1 MAETFRIPNGVQEE
15 AKRALGW
22 IADGHA
28 GGGFTAVGRKR
39 ASDLAAGHPVSAE
52 TILRM
57 YSFFKRHETD
67 KQAQGFNSGED
78 GFPSPGR
85 VAWSAWGGDAG
96 FTWSTRIRNQI
107 SKSARALSLMA
118 SEEGDMADMNQV
130 PDLNEEL
137 TELLADVVSFYF
149 RAHGAHWNVKGSDF
163 SEYHK
168 LFNEIYEDVY
178 GSIDPIAENLRKLGS
193 LAPFTLPSFLALR
206 CLEDAPTILQ
216 DPMSLASDLLAA
228 NDMIL
233 DEISDA
239 FDCATAYGQQGVANF
254 LADRLDKHQFWKW
267 QLTASLGQEVT
278 QPSPDPL
285 NAQGIDEDDDQP
297 YDQVDDMLSEQG
309 LAPMPIMP
317 RSASGASDLPIAP
330 RDTTWDAAAADKRVQ
345 EYAGGKDNMDW
356 AKYAKAF
363 FYVDETNKELLGSY
377 KLGFADV
384 IDGSL
389 VAVPKGIFAVAGVL
403 NGARG
408 GADIP
413 ESDAM
418 EIKDKVTAYYGRLA
432 KEFNDDSIKA
442 PFENRASAARIGEGS
457 FVSWNTSNGR
467 AKGKVEKVVTKGQ
480 AKSSEGYALE
490 TTPDQPAFSIRIY
503 KEQGNGWIPTDVT
516 VVHRP
521 DILTVITALPAPR
534 SEDIDMIEQ
543 RKAMATA
550 ERITMTAEVRAV
562 ATDDGSL
569 KIGGYAATF
578 NSEASGLNFR
588 EVIAPGAF
596 TRALASN
603 DPVFLLVNH
612 DMEGIPLASTQSG
625 TLQLRQDKT
634 GLYMEATLDP
644 ANPKAQ
650 ELSSA
655 LRRGDMDKMSFAF
668 TVSPDGQTKDAGL
681 RTLTD
686 IERLYEV
693 SVVTLPA
700 YDSTSVGMRSTDEV
714 DLDLAKRKLSLKVK
728 HHSLTRKS
736 KA

>member
-1 MAETFRIPNGVQEE
+1 MAETFRVPKAVMEMAQELNTPLSKIVRE
-15 AKRALGW
+15 S
-22 IADGHA
+22 D
-28 GGGFTAVGRKR
+28 AVNLETVIQIRSQWG
-39 ASDLAAGHPVSAE
+39 SEWAE
-52 TILRM
+52 NIIEKILR
-57 YSFFKRHETD
+57 
-67 KQAQGFNSGED
+67 
-78 GFPSPGR
+78 
-85 VAWSAWGGDAG
+85 DAKMVYKE
-96 FTWSTRIRNQI
+96 NN
-107 SKSARALSLMA
+107 
-118 SEEGDMADMNQV
+118 MADMNQV

-137 TELLADVVSFYF
+137 TELLADVFSFYL

-178 GSIDPIAENLRKLGS
+178 GSVDPIAENLRKLGS
-193 LAPFTLPSFLALR
+193 LAPFTFPSLISLR
-206 CLEDAPTILQ
+206 TIEDAPTTLQ
-216 DPMSLASDLLAA
+216 DPMALAGDLLTA
-228 NDMIL
+228 NDIVI
-233 DEISDA
+233 DQISDA

-278 QPSPDPL
+278 QPSPDPVD
-285 NAQGIDEDDDQP
+285 AQGIDADDDQP

-317 RSASGASDLPIAP
+317 RSEEIAEEASD
-330 RDTTWDAAAADKRVQ
+330 
-345 EYAGGKDNMDW
+345 E
-356 AKYAKAF
+356 
-363 FYVDETNKELLGSY
+363 E
-377 KLGFADV
+377 
-384 IDGSL
+384 
-389 VAVPKGIFAVAGVL
+389 
-403 NGARG
+403 
-408 GADIP
+408 
-413 ESDAM
+413 
-418 EIKDKVTAYYGRLA
+418 
-432 KEFNDDSIKA
+432 
-442 PFENRASAARIGEGS
+442 RASAARIGEGS

-480 AKSSEGYALE
+480 AKSSEGYTLE

-503 KEQGNGWIPTDVT
+503 KEQGNGWIPTDV
-516 VVHRP
+516 VSVHRN

-534 SEDIDMIEQ
+534 SEDLSMIEE

-550 ERITMTAEVRAV
+550 ERITMFAEVRAV
-562 ATDDGSL
+562 ATEDGSL

-700 YDSTSVGMRSTDEV
+700 YDSTSVGMRTADEV

>member
-1 MAETFRIPNGVQEE
+1 MAETFRVPKGVQDE
-15 AKRALGW
+15 AKMALGW
-22 IADGHA
+22 ITDGHA
-28 GGGFTAVGRKR
+28 GSGFTAVGKKR

-57 YSFFKRHETD
+57 YSFFKRHEVD
-67 KQAQGFNSGED
+67 KKAEGFNSGEN

-85 VAWSAWGGDAG
+85 VAWSAWGGNAG
-96 FTWSTRIRNQI
+96 FDWSTRIRNQI

-149 RAHGAHWNVKGSDF
+149 RAHGAHWNVKGADF

-168 LFNEIYEDVY
+168 LFLKIYEDVY
-178 GSIDPIAENLRKLGS
+178 ESIDPIAENLRKLGS
-193 LAPFTLPSFLALR
+193 LAPFTLGSFLALR
-206 CLEDAPTILQ
+206 TIDDASTTLQ
-216 DPMSLASDLLAA
+216 DPIALANDLLAA
-228 NDMIL
+228 NDIIL
-233 DEISDA
+233 DELSDA
-239 FDCATAYGQQGVANF
+239 FDCATAYNQQGVANF
-254 LADRLDKHQFWKW
+254 LAGRIDQHQFWKW

-278 QPSPDPL
+278 QPSPDPVD
-285 NAQGIDEDDDQP
+285 AQGIDEDD
-297 YDQVDDMLSEQG
+297 VDEEMDG
-309 LAPMPIMP
+309 ATYPMIIMP
-317 RSASGASDLPIAP
+317 RMASGASDLPIAP

-356 AKYAKAF
+356 AKYGKAF
-363 FYVDETNKELLGSY
+363 FYVDETKKELLGSY
-377 KLGFADV
+377 KLQFADV

-408 GADIP
+408 GVDIP
-413 ESDAM
+413 DSDAM
-418 EIKDKVTAYYGRLA
+418 EIKDKVAAYYARLA

-442 PFENRASAARIGEGS
+442 PFEGRASAARIGEGS

-480 AKSSEGYALE
+480 AKSSEGYVLE
-490 TTPDQPAFSIRIY
+490 TTPDQPAFLIRIY
-503 KEQGNGWIPTDVT
+503 KEQGNGWIPSDVT

-534 SEDIDMIEQ
+534 SEDSSMIEA

-550 ERITMTAEVRAV
+550 ERITMVAEVRAV
-562 ATDDGSL
+562 DTEDGSL

-578 NSEASGLNFR
+578 NSEATGLNFR

-596 TRALASN
+596 TRALASQ

-625 TLQLRQDKT
+625 TLKLRQDTT

-655 LRRGDMDKMSFAF
+655 VRRGDMDKMSFAF

-700 YDSTSVGMRSTDEV
+700 YDSTSVGMRTAEEI
-714 DLDLAKRKLSLKVK
+714 DLELAKRKLQLKVK
-728 HHSLTRKS
+728 HYSLTRKG

>member
-1 MAETFRIPNGVQEE
+1 
-15 AKRALGW
+15 
-22 IADGHA
+22 
-28 GGGFTAVGRKR
+28 
-39 ASDLAAGHPVSAE
+39 
-52 TILRM
+52 
-57 YSFFKRHETD
+57 
-67 KQAQGFNSGED
+67 
-78 GFPSPGR
+78 
-85 VAWSAWGGDAG
+85 
-96 FTWSTRIRNQI
+96 
-107 SKSARALSLMA
+107 MA

-285 NAQGIDEDDDQP
+285 DAQGIDEDD
-297 YDQVDDMLSEQG
+297 VEEQTDG
-309 LAPMPIMP
+309 AYMPMPIMP

-562 ATDDGSL
+562 ATEDGSL

-700 YDSTSVGMRSTDEV
+700 YDSTSVGMRSKDEV

>member
-1 MAETFRIPNGVQEE
+1 MAETFRVPQGVQDE
-15 AKRALGW
+15 AKMALGW

-28 GGGFTAVGRKR
+28 GGGFTAVGKKR
-39 ASDLAAGHPVSAE
+39 ASDLAAGHPVSAQ

-57 YSFFKRHETD
+57 YSFLKRHEVD

-85 VAWSAWGGDAG
+85 VSWSAWGGDAG
-96 FTWSTRIRNQI
+96 LSWSTRIRNQI

-118 SEEGDMADMNQV
+118 SEDDMADMNQV

-149 RAHGAHWNVKGSDF
+149 RAHGAHWNVKGADF

-168 LFNEIYEDVY
+168 LFQKIYEDVY
-178 GSIDPIAENLRKLGS
+178 ESIDPIAENLRKLGS
-193 LAPFTLPSFLALR
+193 IAPFTLGSFMALR
-206 CLEDAPTILQ
+206 CLEDAPAMLQ
-216 DPMSLASDLLAA
+216 DPIALANDLLIA
-228 NDMIL
+228 NDMII
-233 DEISDA
+233 DELSDA
-239 FDCATAYGQQGVANF
+239 FDCASMYNQQGVANF
-254 LADRLDKHQFWKW
+254 LAGRIDSHQYWKW
-267 QLTASLGQEVT
+267 QLTVSLGQEVT
-278 QPSPDPL
+278 QPSTDPVD
-285 NAQGIDEDDDQP
+285 AQGVDADDDQP
-297 YDQVDDMLSEQG
+297 YDQVDDMLAEQG

-317 RSASGASDLPIAP
+317 RS
-330 RDTTWDAAAADKRVQ
+330 
-345 EYAGGKDNMDW
+345 E
-356 AKYAKAF
+356 
-363 FYVDETNKELLGSY
+363 ELS
-377 KLGFADV
+377 
-384 IDGSL
+384 
-389 VAVPKGIFAVAGVL
+389 
-403 NGARG
+403 
-408 GADIP
+408 
-413 ESDAM
+413 E
-418 EIKDKVTAYYGRLA
+418 E
-432 KEFNDDSIKA
+432 E
-442 PFENRASAARIGEGS
+442 RASAARIGEGS

-467 AKGKVEKVVTKGQ
+467 AKGKVEKVATKGQ
-480 AKSSEGYALE
+480 AKSSEGYTIEA
-490 TTPDQPAFSIRIY
+490 TPDHPAFVIRIY
-503 KEQGNGWIPTDVT
+503 KEQGNGWIPSDVT
-516 VVHRP
+516 TVHRP
-521 DILTVITALPAPR
+521 DILTVINALPAPR
-534 SEDIDMIEQ
+534 SEELSMIEE
-543 RKAMATA
+543 RKTAMAQA
-550 ERITMTAEVRAV
+550 ERITMLAEVRAV
-562 ATDDGSL
+562 DTKDGSL

-578 NSEASGLNFR
+578 NNEASGLNFR

-596 TRALASN
+596 TRALASA

-625 TLQLRQDKT
+625 TLTLRQDGT

-700 YDSTSVGMRSTDEV
+700 YDSTSVGMRSAEEI
-714 DLDLAKRKLSLKVK
+714 DLELAKRKLSIKVK
-728 HHSLTRKS
+728 QHSLSRKS

>member
-1 MAETFRIPNGVQEE
+1 MAQTFRVPPTILEMAQGLDTPLAQMVRSSEAIDLETVIKIRSQWGSEWAINIIEKVLRDAALVYKETNMAET
-15 AKRALGW
+15 
-22 IADGHA
+22 
-28 GGGFTAVGRKR
+28 
-39 ASDLAAGHPVSAE
+39 
-52 TILRM
+52 
-57 YSFFKRHETD
+57 
-67 KQAQGFNSGED
+67 
-78 GFPSPGR
+78 
-85 VAWSAWGGDAG
+85 
-96 FTWSTRIRNQI
+96 NQ
-107 SKSARALSLMA
+107 L
-118 SEEGDMADMNQV
+118 

-168 LFNEIYEDVY
+168 LFLKIYEDVY
-178 GSIDPIAENLRKLGS
+178 ESIDPIAENLRKLGS
-193 LAPFTLPSFLALR
+193 LAPFTLGSFLALR
-206 CLEDAPTILQ
+206 SIEDAPATLQ
-216 DPMSLASDLLAA
+216 DPMALASDLLAA
-228 NDMIL
+228 NDIIL
-233 DEISDA
+233 DELSDA
-239 FDCATAYGQQGVANF
+239 FDCATAYNQQGVANF
-254 LADRLDKHQFWKW
+254 LAGRIDQHQFWKW

-278 QPSPDPL
+278 QPSPDPVD
-285 NAQGIDEDDDQP
+285 AQGIDEDD
-297 YDQVDDMLSEQG
+297 VDEEMDGATM
-309 LAPMPIMP
+309 PMMIMP
-317 RSASGASDLPIAP
+317 RMASGASDLEIAP
-330 RDTTWDAAAADKRVQ
+330 RDTAWDAAAADKRVQ
-345 EYAGGKDNMDW
+345 EYAGGKNNMDW
-356 AKYAKAF
+356 AKYGKAF

-377 KLGFADV
+377 KLQFADV

-408 GADIP
+408 GVNIP
-413 ESDAM
+413 DSDAM
-418 EIKDKVTAYYGRLA
+418 EIKDKVAAYYARLA
-432 KEFNDDSIKA
+432 KQFNDDSIKA
-442 PFENRASAARIGEGS
+442 PFEGRASAARIGEGS

-480 AKSSEGYALE
+480 ATSSEGYVLE
-490 TTPDQPAFSIRIY
+490 TTPDQPAFAIRIY
-503 KEQGNGWIPTDVT
+503 KEQGNGWIPTDT
-516 VVHRP
+516 VSVHRS

-534 SEDIDMIEQ
+534 SEEIDMIEQ

-562 ATDDGSL
+562 ATDDGSM

-578 NSEASGLNFR
+578 NSEATGLNFR

-596 TRALASN
+596 TRALSSG

-625 TLQLRQDKT
+625 TLNLRQDKT

-655 LRRGDMDKMSFAF
+655 VRRGDMDKMSFAF

-700 YDSTSVGMRSTDEV
+700 YDSTSVGMRSVEEA
-714 DLDLAKRKLSLKVK
+714 DLELAKRKLSLKVK
-728 HHSLTRKS
+728 QYSLTRKV

>member
-1 MAETFRIPNGVQEE
+1 MAETFRVPQGVQDE
-15 AKRALGW
+15 AKMALAW

-28 GGGFTAVGRKR
+28 GNGFTAVGKKR

-57 YSFFKRHETD
+57 YSFFKRHEVD
-67 KQAQGFNSGED
+67 KQAEGFNSGED
-78 GFPSPGR
+78 GFPSAGR

-149 RAHGAHWNVKGSDF
+149 RAHGAHWNVKGADF

-168 LFNEIYEDVY
+168 LFQKIYEDVY
-178 GSIDPIAENLRKLGS
+178 ESIDPLAENLRKLGS
-193 LAPFTLPSFLALR
+193 IAPFTLGSFMALR

-216 DPMSLASDLLAA
+216 DPIALANDLLTA

-233 DEISDA
+233 DELSDA
-239 FDCATAYGQQGVANF
+239 FDCASMYNQQGIANF
-254 LADRLDKHQFWKW
+254 LAGRIDSHQYWKW
-267 QLTASLGQEVT
+267 QLTVSQGQEVT
-278 QPSPDPL
+278 QPSVDPVD
-285 NAQGIDEDDDQP
+285 AQGVDEDDLEE
-297 YDQVDDMLSEQG
+297 QVDGAYM
-309 LAPMPIMP
+309 PMMIMP
-317 RSASGASDLPIAP
+317 RNASGASDLPVAP

-356 AKYAKAF
+356 AKYGKAF

-418 EIKDKVTAYYGRLA
+418 EIKDKVSAYYARLA

-467 AKGKVEKVVTKGQ
+467 AKGKVEKVATKGQ
-480 AKSSEGYALE
+480 AKSSEGYTIE
-490 TTPDQPAFSIRIY
+490 GTSDNPAFIIRIY

-521 DILTVITALPAPR
+521 DILTVIKALPSPR
-534 SEDIDMIEQ
+534 SEDSSMIEA

-562 ATDDGSL
+562 ATDDGSM

-578 NSEASGLNFR
+578 NSEATGLNFR

-625 TLQLRQDKT
+625 TLSLRQDST
-634 GLYMEATLDP
+634 GLYMEATLDS

-655 LRRGDMDKMSFAF
+655 VRRGDMDKMSFAF

-700 YDSTSVGMRSTDEV
+700 YDSTSVGMRTAEEI
-714 DLDLAKRKLSLKVK
+714 DLDLAKRKLSMKVK
-728 HHSLTRKS
+728 QYSLTRKS

>member
-1 MAETFRIPNGVQEE
+1 MAQTFRVPPTLVEFAQ
-15 AKRALGW
+15 
-22 IADGHA
+22 
-28 GGGFTAVGRKR
+28 
-39 ASDLAAGHPVSAE
+39 DLDTPLAQTVRSSESINLE
-52 TILRM
+52 TVIQIRSQWGSEWATNIIDKILR
-57 YSFFKRHETD
+57 
-67 KQAQGFNSGED
+67 
-78 GFPSPGR
+78 
-85 VAWSAWGGDAG
+85 DA
-96 FTWSTRIRNQI
+96 TMVYKESN
-107 SKSARALSLMA
+107 
-118 SEEGDMADMNQV
+118 MADMNQV

-168 LFNEIYEDVY
+168 LFLKIYEDVY
-178 GSIDPIAENLRKLGS
+178 ESIDPIAENLRKLGS
-193 LAPFTLPSFLALR
+193 IAPFTLGSFMALR
-206 CLEDAPTILQ
+206 TIDDAPAILQ
-216 DPMSLASDLLAA
+216 DPIALANDLLAA
-228 NDMIL
+228 NDIIL
-233 DEISDA
+233 DELSDA
-239 FDCATAYGQQGVANF
+239 FDCASAYNQQGVANF
-254 LADRLDKHQFWKW
+254 LAGRIDQHQFWKW

-278 QPSPDPL
+278 QPSPDPVD
-285 NAQGIDEDDDQP
+285 AQGVDEDD
-297 YDQVDDMLSEQG
+297 VDEEMDGATM
-309 LAPMPIMP
+309 PMMIMP
-317 RSASGASDLPIAP
+317 RMASGASDLEIAP
-330 RDTTWDAAAADKRVQ
+330 RDTAWDAAAADKRVQ

-356 AKYAKAF
+356 AKYGKAF

-377 KLGFADV
+377 KLQFADV

-408 GADIP
+408 GVNIP
-413 ESDAM
+413 DSDAM
-418 EIKDKVTAYYGRLA
+418 EIKDKVAAYYARLA
-432 KEFNDDSIKA
+432 KQFNDDSIKA
-442 PFENRASAARIGEGS
+442 PFEGRASAARIGEGS

-480 AKSSEGYALE
+480 ATSSEGYVLE
-490 TTPDQPAFSIRIY
+490 TTPDQPAFAIRIY
-503 KEQGNGWIPTDVT
+503 KEQGNGWIPTDV
-516 VVHRP
+516 VSVHRP

-534 SEDIDMIEQ
+534 SEEIDMIEQ

-578 NSEASGLNFR
+578 NNEATGLNFR

-634 GLYMEATLDP
+634 GLYMEATLDS

-668 TVSPDGQTKDAGL
+668 TVSPDGQTRDAGL
-681 RTLTD
+681 RTIQD

-700 YDSTSVGMRSTDEV
+700 YDATSVGMRSAEEI
-714 DLDLAKRKLSLKVK
+714 DLELAKRKLQLKVK
-728 HHSLTRKS
+728 HYSLTRKG

>member
-1 MAETFRIPNGVQEE
+1 MAETFRVPQGVQDE
-15 AKRALGW
+15 AKMALAW

-28 GGGFTAVGRKR
+28 GSGFTAVGKKR

-57 YSFFKRHETD
+57 YSFFKRHEVD
-67 KQAQGFNSGED
+67 KQAEGFNSGED
-78 GFPSPGR
+78 GFPSAGR

-118 SEEGDMADMNQV
+118 SEEGDMADMNYV

-149 RAHGAHWNVKGSDF
+149 RAHGAHWNVKGADF

-168 LFNEIYEDVY
+168 LFQKIYEDVY
-178 GSIDPIAENLRKLGS
+178 ESIDPIAENLRKLGS
-193 LAPFTLPSFLALR
+193 VAPFTLGSFMALR
-206 CLEDAPTILQ
+206 CLEDAPAILQ
-216 DPMSLASDLLAA
+216 DPIALANDLLTA

-233 DEISDA
+233 DELSDA
-239 FDCATAYGQQGVANF
+239 FDCASMYNQQGVANF
-254 LADRLDKHQFWKW
+254 LAGRIDSHQYWKW
-267 QLTASLGQEVT
+267 QLTVSQGQEVT
-278 QPSPDPL
+278 QPSVDSVD
-285 NAQGIDEDDDQP
+285 AQGIDADDEEE
-297 YDQVDDMLSEQG
+297 MTEG
-309 LAPMPIMP
+309 ATMPMMIMP

-356 AKYAKAF
+356 EKYAKAF

-418 EIKDKVTAYYGRLA
+418 EIKDKVSAYYARLA

-480 AKSSEGYALE
+480 AQSSEGYILE

-521 DILTVITALPAPR
+521 DILTVIKALPSPR
-534 SEDIDMIEQ
+534 SEDSSMVET

-562 ATDDGSL
+562 DTKDGSL

-578 NSEASGLNFR
+578 NAEATGLNFR

-596 TRALASN
+596 TRALASQ

-625 TLQLRQDKT
+625 TLSLRQD
-634 GLYMEATLDP
+634 
-644 ANPKAQ
+644 
-650 ELSSA
+650 
-655 LRRGDMDKMSFAF
+655 
-668 TVSPDGQTKDAGL
+668 
-681 RTLTD
+681 
-686 IERLYEV
+686 
-693 SVVTLPA
+693 
-700 YDSTSVGMRSTDEV
+700 
-714 DLDLAKRKLSLKVK
+714 
-728 HHSLTRKS
+728 
-736 KA
+736 

>member
-1 MAETFRIPNGVQEE
+1 MAETFRVPKGVQDE
-15 AKRALGW
+15 AKMALAW

-28 GGGFTAVGRKR
+28 GSGFTAVGKKR
-39 ASDLAAGHPVSAE
+39 ASDLAAGHAVSAE

-78 GFPSPGR
+78 GFPSAGR

-149 RAHGAHWNVKGSDF
+149 RAHGAHWNVKGADF

-168 LFNEIYEDVY
+168 LFQKIYEDVY
-178 GSIDPIAENLRKLGS
+178 ESIDPIAENLRKLGS
-193 LAPFTLPSFLALR
+193 VAPFTLGSFMALR
-206 CLEDAPTILQ
+206 CLEDASTILQ
-216 DPMSLASDLLAA
+216 DPIALANDLLVA

-233 DEISDA
+233 DELSDA
-239 FDCATAYGQQGVANF
+239 FDCASMYNQQGIANF
-254 LADRLDKHQFWKW
+254 LAGRIDSHQYWKW
-267 QLTASLGQEVT
+267 QLTVSLGQEVT
-278 QPSPDPL
+278 QPSTDPVD
-285 NAQGIDEDDDQP
+285 AQGIDADDVEEDTEGATMP
-297 YDQVDDMLSEQG
+297 MMMAYSEDV
-309 LAPMPIMP
+309 
-317 RSASGASDLPIAP
+317 S
-330 RDTTWDAAAADKRVQ
+330 
-345 EYAGGKDNMDW
+345 
-356 AKYAKAF
+356 
-363 FYVDETNKELLGSY
+363 ELT
-377 KLGFADV
+377 
-384 IDGSL
+384 
-389 VAVPKGIFAVAGVL
+389 
-403 NGARG
+403 
-408 GADIP
+408 
-413 ESDAM
+413 E
-418 EIKDKVTAYYGRLA
+418 E
-432 KEFNDDSIKA
+432 E
-442 PFENRASAARIGEGS
+442 RASAARIGEGS

-467 AKGKVEKVVTKGQ
+467 AKGKVEKVATKGQ
-480 AKSSEGYALE
+480 AKSSEGYAIE
-490 TTPDQPAFSIRIY
+490 ATPDQPAFVIRIY
-503 KEQGNGWIPTDVT
+503 KEQGNGWVPTDVT
-516 VVHRP
+516 SVHRS
-521 DILTVITALPAPR
+521 DILTVITALPSPR
-534 SEDIDMIEQ
+534 SEDSSMIEA

-562 ATDDGSL
+562 ATDDGSM

-578 NSEASGLNFR
+578 NAEATGLNFR

-596 TRALASN
+596 TRALASQ

-625 TLQLRQDKT
+625 TLSLRQDST

-655 LRRGDMDKMSFAF
+655 VRRGDMDKMSFAF

-700 YDSTSVGMRSTDEV
+700 YDSTSVGMRTAEEA
-714 DLDLAKRKLSLKVK
+714 DLDLAKRKLSVKVK
-728 HHSLTRKS
+728 QYSLTRKS

>member
-1 MAETFRIPNGVQEE
+1 MAETFRVPKGVQDE
-15 AKRALGW
+15 AKMALGW

-28 GGGFTAVGRKR
+28 GSGFTAVGKKR

-57 YSFFKRHETD
+57 YSFFKRHEVD
-67 KQAQGFNSGED
+67 KKAEGFNSGED

-96 FTWSTRIRNQI
+96 LDWSTRIRNQI

-118 SEEGDMADMNQV
+118 SEEGDMADMNEV

-149 RAHGAHWNVKGSDF
+149 RAHGAHWNVKGADF

-168 LFNEIYEDVY
+168 LFLKIYEDVY
-178 GSIDPIAENLRKLGS
+178 ESIDPIAENLRKLGS
-193 LAPFTLPSFLALR
+193 LAPFTLGSFLALR
-206 CLEDAPTILQ
+206 SIDDAPTTLQ
-216 DPMSLASDLLAA
+216 DPMSLANDLLAA
-228 NDMIL
+228 NDIIL
-233 DEISDA
+233 DELSDA

-254 LADRLDKHQFWKW
+254 LAGRIDQHQFWKW

-278 QPSPDPL
+278 QPSPDAL
-285 NAQGIDEDDDQP
+285 DTQGMDEDD
-297 YDQVDDMLSEQG
+297 SEEEMDG
-309 LAPMPIMP
+309 MTMPMMIVG
-317 RSASGASDLPIAP
+317 RSAIGASDLSIAP
-330 RDTTWDAAAADKRVQ
+330 RDTEWDAAAADKRVQ
-345 EYAGGKDNMDW
+345 EWAGGEKMDW
-356 AKYAKAF
+356 EKYAKAF
-363 FYVDETNKELLGSY
+363 FYVDETKKELLGSY
-377 KLGFADV
+377 KLQFADI

-389 VAVPKGIFAVAGVL
+389 VAVPKAIFAVAGVL

-408 GADIP
+408 GVNIP
-413 ESDAM
+413 DSDVA
-418 EIKDKVTAYYGRLA
+418 EIKDKVAAYYERLA

-480 AKSSEGYALE
+480 AKSSEGYVLE
-490 TTPDQPAFSIRIY
+490 TTPDQPAFAIRIY
-503 KEQGNGWIPTDVT
+503 KEQGNGWVPTDT
-516 VVHRP
+516 VSVHRS

-534 SEDIDMIEQ
+534 SEETSMIEH

-562 ATDDGSL
+562 STDDGSL

-578 NSEASGLNFR
+578 NQEADGLNFR
-588 EVIAPGAF
+588 EQIAPGAF
-596 TRALASN
+596 TRALASE

-634 GLYMEATLDP
+634 GLYMEAILDP

-668 TVSPDGQTKDAGL
+668 TVSPDGQTRDAGL
-681 RTLTD
+681 RTIND
-686 IERLYEV
+686 IERLFEV

-700 YDSTSVGMRSTDEV
+700 YSSTSVGMRSAEEI
-714 DLDLAKRKLSLKVK
+714 DLELAKRKLQLKVK
-728 HHSLTRKS
+728 QRSLRNRK
-736 KA
+736 A

>member
-1 MAETFRIPNGVQEE
+1 MAETFRVPQGVQDE
-15 AKRALGW
+15 AKMALAW

-28 GGGFTAVGRKR
+28 GGGFTAVGKKR

-57 YSFFKRHETD
+57 YSFFKRHEVD
-67 KQAQGFNSGED
+67 KQAEGFNSGED
-78 GFPSPGR
+78 GFPSAGR

-149 RAHGAHWNVKGSDF
+149 RAHGAHWNVKGADF

-168 LFNEIYEDVY
+168 LFQKIYEDVY
-178 GSIDPIAENLRKLGS
+178 ESIDPIAENLRKLGS
-193 LAPFTLPSFLALR
+193 VAPFTLGSFMALR
-206 CLEDAPTILQ
+206 CIDDAPAILQ
-216 DPMSLASDLLAA
+216 DPIALANDLLTA

-233 DEISDA
+233 DELSDA
-239 FDCATAYGQQGVANF
+239 FDCASMYNQQGVANF
-254 LADRLDKHQFWKW
+254 LAGRIDSHQYWKW
-267 QLTASLGQEVT
+267 QLTVSQGQEVT
-278 QPSPDPL
+278 QPSVDSVD
-285 NAQGIDEDDDQP
+285 AQGIDAD
-297 YDQVDDMLSEQG
+297 DQVDDMLSEQG

-317 RSASGASDLPIAP
+317 RSEDVS
-330 RDTTWDAAAADKRVQ
+330 
-345 EYAGGKDNMDW
+345 
-356 AKYAKAF
+356 
-363 FYVDETNKELLGSY
+363 ELT
-377 KLGFADV
+377 
-384 IDGSL
+384 
-389 VAVPKGIFAVAGVL
+389 
-403 NGARG
+403 
-408 GADIP
+408 
-413 ESDAM
+413 E
-418 EIKDKVTAYYGRLA
+418 E
-432 KEFNDDSIKA
+432 E
-442 PFENRASAARIGEGS
+442 RASAARIGEGS

-480 AKSSEGYALE
+480 AKSSEGYVLE
-490 TTPDQPAFSIRIY
+490 TTPDQPAFAIRIY
-503 KEQGNGWIPTDVT
+503 KEQGNGWIPTDV
-516 VVHRP
+516 VSVHRS

-534 SEDIDMIEQ
+534 SEETDMIEQ
-543 RKAMATA
+543 RKAMAAA

-562 ATDDGSL
+562 ATDDGSM

-578 NSEASGLNFR
+578 NSEATGLNFR

-596 TRALASN
+596 TRALASA

-625 TLQLRQDKT
+625 TLSLRQDST

-655 LRRGDMDKMSFAF
+655 VRRGDMDKMSFAF
-668 TVSPDGQTKDAGL
+668 TVSPEGQTKDAGL

-700 YDSTSVGMRSTDEV
+700 YDSTSVGMRSVEEA
-714 DLDLAKRKLSLKVK
+714 DLELAKRKLSLKVK
-728 HHSLTRKS
+728 QYSLTRKV

>member
-1 MAETFRIPNGVQEE
+1 MAETFRVPQGVQDE
-15 AKRALGW
+15 AKTALGW
-22 IADGHA
+22 ISDGHA
-28 GGGFTAVGRKR
+28 GGGFTAVGKKR

-57 YSFFKRHETD
+57 YSFFKRHEVD
-67 KQAQGFNSGED
+67 KQAEGFNSGED

-149 RAHGAHWNVKGSDF
+149 RAHGAHWNVKGADF

-168 LFNEIYEDVY
+168 LFQKIYEDVY
-178 GSIDPIAENLRKLGS
+178 ESIDPIAENLRKLGS
-193 LAPFTLPSFLALR
+193 VAPFTLGSFMALR
-206 CLEDAPTILQ
+206 CIDDAPAILQ
-216 DPMSLASDLLAA
+216 DPIALANDLLTA

-233 DEISDA
+233 DELSDA
-239 FDCATAYGQQGVANF
+239 FDCASMYNQQGVANF
-254 LADRLDKHQFWKW
+254 LAGRIDSHQYWKW
-267 QLTASLGQEVT
+267 QLTVSQGQEVT
-278 QPSPDPL
+278 QPSVDSVD
-285 NAQGIDEDDDQP
+285 AQGIDAD
-297 YDQVDDMLSEQG
+297 DQVDDMLSEQG

-356 AKYAKAF
+356 EKYAKAF

-418 EIKDKVTAYYGRLA
+418 EIKDKVSAYYARLA

-480 AKSSEGYALE
+480 AQSSEGYILE

-521 DILTVITALPAPR
+521 DILTVIKALPSPR
-534 SEDIDMIEQ
+534 SEDSSMVET

-562 ATDDGSL
+562 DTKDGSL

-578 NSEASGLNFR
+578 NAEATGLNFR

-596 TRALASN
+596 TRALASQ

-625 TLQLRQDKT
+625 TLSLRQDST

-700 YDSTSVGMRSTDEV
+700 YDSTSVGMRTAEEA
-714 DLDLAKRKLSLKVK
+714 DLDLAKRKLSMKVK
-728 HHSLTRKS
+728 QYSLTRKS

>member
-1 MAETFRIPNGVQEE
+1 MAETFRVPNGVQEE

-28 GGGFTAVGRKR
+28 GGGFTAVGKKR

-67 KQAQGFNSGED
+67 KQAQGFNSEED

-107 SKSARALSLMA
+107 SKSARAFSLMA

-149 RAHGAHWNVKGSDF
+149 RAHGAHWNVKGADF

-168 LFNEIYEDVY
+168 LFLKIYEDVY
-178 GSIDPIAENLRKLGS
+178 ESIDPIAENLRKLGS
-193 LAPFTLPSFLALR
+193 IAPFTLGSFMALR

-216 DPMSLASDLLAA
+216 DPIALANDLLIA

-233 DEISDA
+233 DELSDA
-239 FDCATAYGQQGVANF
+239 FDCASMYNQQGVANF
-254 LADRLDKHQFWKW
+254 LAGRIDQHQFWKW

-278 QPSPDPL
+278 QPSPDPVD
-285 NAQGIDEDDDQP
+285 AQGIDADD
-297 YDQVDDMLSEQG
+297 VEEQTDG
-309 LAPMPIMP
+309 AYMPMSIMP
-317 RSASGASDLPIAP
+317 RSASGASDLSIAP
-330 RDTTWDAAAADKRVQ
+330 RNTTWDAAAADKRVQ

-418 EIKDKVTAYYGRLA
+418 EIKDKVTAYYDRLA

-521 DILTVITALPAPR
+521 DILTVITALPSPR
-534 SEDIDMIEQ
+534 SEDLSMIEE

-550 ERITMTAEVRAV
+550 ERITMFAEVRAV
-562 ATDDGSL
+562 ATEDGSL

-596 TRALASN
+596 TRALASS

-700 YDSTSVGMRSTDEV
+700 YDSTSVGMRTADEV

>member
-1 MAETFRIPNGVQEE
+1 MAETFRIPKGVQDE
-15 AKRALGW
+15 AKMALGW

-28 GGGFTAVGRKR
+28 GSGFTAVGKKR

-57 YSFFKRHETD
+57 YSFFKRHEVD
-67 KQAQGFNSGED
+67 KQATGFNSGED
-78 GFPSPGR
+78 GFPSAGR

-107 SKSARALSLMA
+107 SKSARALSLMT
-118 SEEGDMADMNQV
+118 SLEGDMADMNQV

-137 TELLADVVSFYF
+137 TELLADVVSFYL
-149 RAHGAHWNVKGSDF
+149 RAHGAHWNVKGADF

-168 LFNEIYEDVY
+168 LFQKIYEDVY
-178 GSIDPIAENLRKLGS
+178 ESIDPIAENLRKLGS
-193 LAPFTLPSFLALR
+193 IAPFTLASFMALR

-216 DPMSLASDLLAA
+216 DPIALANDLLTA

-233 DEISDA
+233 DELSDA
-239 FDCATAYGQQGVANF
+239 FDCASMYNQQGVANF
-254 LADRLDKHQFWKW
+254 LAGRIDSHQYWKW
-267 QLTASLGQEVT
+267 QLTVSLGQEVT
-278 QPSPDPL
+278 QPSVDPVD
-285 NAQGIDEDDDQP
+285 AQGIDEDDVEEETDG
-297 YDQVDDMLSEQG
+297 MTM
-309 LAPMPIMP
+309 PMMIMP
-317 RSASGASDLPIAP
+317 RSAAGASDLPIAP

-408 GADIP
+408 GVDIP

-418 EIKDKVTAYYGRLA
+418 EIKDKVSAYYDRLA

-467 AKGKVEKVVTKGQ
+467 AKGKVEKVATKGQ
-480 AKSSEGYALE
+480 AKSSEGYTIEA
-490 TTPDQPAFSIRIY
+490 TPDHPAFVIRIY
-503 KEQGNGWIPTDVT
+503 KEQGNGWVPTDVT
-516 VVHRP
+516 TVHRP

-534 SEDIDMIEQ
+534 SEDSSMIEA

-562 ATDDGSL
+562 DTKDGSL

-578 NSEASGLNFR
+578 NAEATGLNFR

-596 TRALASN
+596 TRALASQ

-625 TLQLRQDKT
+625 TLKLRQDNT

-668 TVSPDGQTKDAGL
+668 TVSADGQTKDAGL

-700 YDSTSVGMRSTDEV
+700 YDSTSVGMRTAEEEN
-714 DLDLAKRKLSLKVK
+714 LEIAKRKLQLKVK
-728 HHSLTRKS
+728 HYSLTRKS

>member
-1 MAETFRIPNGVQEE
+1 MAETFRVPKGVQDE
-15 AKRALGW
+15 AKMALGW

-28 GGGFTAVGRKR
+28 GSGFTAVGKKR

-57 YSFFKRHETD
+57 FSFFKRHEVD
-67 KQAQGFNSGED
+67 KQAEGFNSGED

-96 FTWSTRIRNQI
+96 FTWSTTIRNQI

-193 LAPFTLPSFLALR
+193 LAPFTLPSLIALR
-206 CLEDAPTILQ
+206 SIDDAPTTLQ
-216 DPMSLASDLLAA
+216 EPMALASDLLAA
-228 NDMIL
+228 NDVVI
-233 DEISDA
+233 DQISDS
-239 FDCATAYGQQGVANF
+239 FDCATYNGQQGVANF

-285 NAQGIDEDDDQP
+285 NAQGIDEDDVEEETDG
-297 YDQVDDMLSEQG
+297 MTM
-309 LAPMPIMP
+309 PMMMVMG
-317 RSASGASDLPIAP
+317 RSASGASDLPLAD
-330 RDTTWDAAAADKRVQ
+330 RARAWDAAAADKRVQ
-345 EYAGGKDNMDW
+345 DYAGGSDNMDW

-363 FYVDETNKELLGSY
+363 FYVDPEKKELLGGY
-377 KLGFADV
+377 KLQFADV
-384 IDGSL
+384 IDGTL
-389 VAVPKGIFAVAGVL
+389 TAIPRGIFAVAGIL

-413 ESDAM
+413 DADA
-418 EIKDKVTAYYGRLA
+418 ETIKGKVAAYYSRMA
-432 KEFNDDSIKA
+432 KEFDDKTIVA
-442 PFENRASAARIGEGS
+442 PFEGRASAARVGEGS

-480 AKSSEGYALE
+480 AKSSEGYTMEATSE
-490 TTPDQPAFSIRIY
+490 MPVFAVRIY
-503 KEQGNGWIPTDVT
+503 KEQGNGWIPTDV
-516 VVHRP
+516 VSVHRS

-534 SEDIDMIEQ
+534 SEDVSMIEE
-543 RKAMATA
+543 RKTAIRSA
-550 ERITMTAEVRAV
+550 ERITMNAEVRAV
-562 ATDDGSL
+562 ATNDGSL
-569 KIGGYAATF
+569 KISGYAATF
-578 NSEASGLNFR
+578 NNEATGLNFR

-596 TRALASN
+596 KRTLQTDN
-603 DPVFLLVNH
+603 PIFLLVNH
-612 DMEGIPLASTQSG
+612 DMEQLPLASTRSG
-625 TLQLRQDKT
+625 TLVLTEDSVGLRMD
-634 GLYMEATLDP
+634 ATLDP
-644 ANPKAQ
+644 LNPRAA
-650 ELSSA
+650 ELASA
-655 LRRGDMDKMSFAF
+655 LSRGDVDKMSFAF
-668 TVSPDGQTKDAGL
+668 TVADGGDTREGGL

-686 IERLYEV
+686 LDLYEV
-693 SVVTLPA
+693 SVVNLPA
-700 YDSTSVGMRSTDEV
+700 YDATSVGLRSEQSEN
-714 DLDLAKRKLSLKVK
+714 LDIRKRKLALKFK
-728 HHSLTRKS
+728 HYSLTK
-736 KA
+736 

>member
-1 MAETFRIPNGVQEE
+1 MAETFRVPKGVQDE
-15 AKRALGW
+15 AKMALAW

-28 GGGFTAVGRKR
+28 GSGFTAVGKKR
-39 ASDLAAGHPVSAE
+39 ASDLAAGHAVSAE

-67 KQAQGFNSGED
+67 KQAEGFNSGED
-78 GFPSPGR
+78 GFPSAGR

-107 SKSARALSLMA
+107 SKSARALSMMA
-118 SEEGDMADMNQV
+118 SEDDMADMNQV

-149 RAHGAHWNVKGSDF
+149 RAHGAHWNVKGADF

-168 LFNEIYEDVY
+168 LFQKIYEDVY
-178 GSIDPIAENLRKLGS
+178 ESIDPIAENLRKLGS
-193 LAPFTLPSFLALR
+193 VAPFTLGSFMALR
-206 CLEDAPTILQ
+206 CLEDASIILQ
-216 DPMSLASDLLAA
+216 DPIALANDLLVA

-233 DEISDA
+233 DELSDA
-239 FDCATAYGQQGVANF
+239 FDCASMYNQQGIANF
-254 LADRLDKHQFWKW
+254 LAGRIDSHQYWKW
-267 QLTASLGQEVT
+267 QLTVSLGQEVT
-278 QPSPDPL
+278 QPSTDPVD
-285 NAQGIDEDDDQP
+285 AQGIDADDVEEDTEGATMP
-297 YDQVDDMLSEQG
+297 MMMAYSEDV
-309 LAPMPIMP
+309 
-317 RSASGASDLPIAP
+317 S
-330 RDTTWDAAAADKRVQ
+330 
-345 EYAGGKDNMDW
+345 
-356 AKYAKAF
+356 
-363 FYVDETNKELLGSY
+363 ELT
-377 KLGFADV
+377 
-384 IDGSL
+384 
-389 VAVPKGIFAVAGVL
+389 
-403 NGARG
+403 
-408 GADIP
+408 
-413 ESDAM
+413 E
-418 EIKDKVTAYYGRLA
+418 E
-432 KEFNDDSIKA
+432 E
-442 PFENRASAARIGEGS
+442 RASAARIGEGS

-467 AKGKVEKVVTKGQ
+467 AKGKVEKVATKGQ
-480 AKSSEGYALE
+480 AKSSEGYTIEA
-490 TTPDQPAFSIRIY
+490 TPDQPAFVIRIY
-503 KEQGNGWIPTDVT
+503 KEQGNGWVPTDVT
-516 VVHRP
+516 SVHRN

-534 SEDIDMIEQ
+534 SEDVEMIEA
-543 RKAMATA
+543 RKAMETA

-562 ATDDGSL
+562 DTNDGSL

-578 NSEASGLNFR
+578 NAEATGLNFR

-596 TRALASN
+596 TRALASQ

-625 TLQLRQDKT
+625 TLSLRQDST

-655 LRRGDMDKMSFAF
+655 VRRGDMDKMSFAF

-681 RTLTD
+681 RTLTE

-700 YDSTSVGMRSTDEV
+700 YDSTSVGMRTAEEA
-714 DLDLAKRKLSLKVK
+714 DLDLAKRKLSVKVK
-728 HHSLTRKS
+728 QYSLTRKS

>member
-1 MAETFRIPNGVQEE
+1 MAETFRVPKGVQDE
-15 AKRALGW
+15 AKMALGW

-28 GGGFTAVGRKR
+28 GSGFTTVGKKR
-39 ASDLAAGHPVSAE
+39 ANDLASGQSVSAE

-57 YSFFKRHETD
+57 YSFFKRHEVD
-67 KQAQGFNSGED
+67 KKAEGFNSGED
-78 GFPSPGR
+78 GFPSAGR

-96 FTWSTRIRNQI
+96 FAWSTRIRNQI

-118 SEEGDMADMNQV
+118 SEEDEMADMNEV

-149 RAHGAHWNVKGSDF
+149 RAHGAHWNVKGADF

-168 LFNEIYEDVY
+168 LFLKIYEDVY
-178 GSIDPIAENLRKLGS
+178 ESIDPIAENLRKLGS
-193 LAPFTLPSFLALR
+193 IAPFTLGSFMALR
-206 CLEDAPTILQ
+206 TIDDAPAILQ
-216 DPMSLASDLLAA
+216 DPIALANDLLAA
-228 NDMIL
+228 NDIIL
-233 DEISDA
+233 DELSDA
-239 FDCATAYGQQGVANF
+239 FDCASAYNQQGVANF
-254 LADRLDKHQFWKW
+254 LAGRIDQHQFWKW

-278 QPSPDPL
+278 QPSPDPVD
-285 NAQGIDEDDDQP
+285 AQGIDEDDQ

-317 RSASGASDLPIAP
+317 RSEDLS
-330 RDTTWDAAAADKRVQ
+330 
-345 EYAGGKDNMDW
+345 
-356 AKYAKAF
+356 
-363 FYVDETNKELLGSY
+363 ELT
-377 KLGFADV
+377 
-384 IDGSL
+384 
-389 VAVPKGIFAVAGVL
+389 
-403 NGARG
+403 
-408 GADIP
+408 
-413 ESDAM
+413 E
-418 EIKDKVTAYYGRLA
+418 E
-432 KEFNDDSIKA
+432 E
-442 PFENRASAARIGEGS
+442 RASAARIGEGS

-480 AKSSEGYALE
+480 ATSSEGYVLE
-490 TTPDQPAFSIRIY
+490 TTPDQPAFAIRIY
-503 KEQGNGWIPTDVT
+503 KEQGNGWIPTDV
-516 VVHRP
+516 VSVHRP

-534 SEDIDMIEQ
+534 SEESDMIEQ

-562 ATDDGSL
+562 ATDDGSM

-578 NSEASGLNFR
+578 NSEATGLNFR

-596 TRALASN
+596 TRALSSG

-625 TLQLRQDKT
+625 TLNLRQDKT

-655 LRRGDMDKMSFAF
+655 VRRGDMDKMSFAF

-700 YDSTSVGMRSTDEV
+700 YDSTSVGMRSVEEA
-714 DLDLAKRKLSLKVK
+714 DLELAKRKLSLKVK
-728 HHSLTRKS
+728 QYSLTRKV

>member
-1 MAETFRIPNGVQEE
+1 MAETFRVPQGVQDE
-15 AKRALGW
+15 AKTALGW

-28 GGGFTAVGRKR
+28 GSGFTAVGKKR

-67 KQAQGFNSGED
+67 KQAEGFNSGED
-78 GFPSPGR
+78 GFPSAGR

-107 SKSARALSLMA
+107 SKSARALSMMA
-118 SEEGDMADMNQV
+118 SEDDMADMNQV

-149 RAHGAHWNVKGSDF
+149 RAHGAHWNVKGADF

-168 LFNEIYEDVY
+168 LFQKIYEDVY
-178 GSIDPIAENLRKLGS
+178 ESIDPLAENLRKLGS
-193 LAPFTLPSFLALR
+193 IAPFTLGSFMALR

-216 DPMSLASDLLAA
+216 DPIALANDLLTA

-233 DEISDA
+233 DELSDA
-239 FDCATAYGQQGVANF
+239 FDCASMYNQQGIANF
-254 LADRLDKHQFWKW
+254 LAGRIDSHQYWKW
-267 QLTASLGQEVT
+267 QLTVSQGQEVT
-278 QPSPDPL
+278 QPSVDPVD
-285 NAQGIDEDDDQP
+285 AQGVDEDDVEE
-297 YDQVDDMLSEQG
+297 QVDGMTMPMMMAYSEDV
-309 LAPMPIMP
+309 
-317 RSASGASDLPIAP
+317 S
-330 RDTTWDAAAADKRVQ
+330 
-345 EYAGGKDNMDW
+345 
-356 AKYAKAF
+356 
-363 FYVDETNKELLGSY
+363 ELT
-377 KLGFADV
+377 
-384 IDGSL
+384 
-389 VAVPKGIFAVAGVL
+389 
-403 NGARG
+403 
-408 GADIP
+408 
-413 ESDAM
+413 E
-418 EIKDKVTAYYGRLA
+418 E
-432 KEFNDDSIKA
+432 E
-442 PFENRASAARIGEGS
+442 RASAARIGEGS

-467 AKGKVEKVVTKGQ
+467 AKGKVEKVATKGQ
-480 AKSSEGYALE
+480 AKSSEGYTIEA
-490 TTPDQPAFSIRIY
+490 TPDHPAFVIRIY
-503 KEQGNGWIPTDVT
+503 KEQGNGWVPTDVT
-516 VVHRP
+516 TVHRP

-534 SEDIDMIEQ
+534 SEDVEMIEA

-550 ERITMTAEVRAV
+550 ERITMTAEVRSV
-562 ATDDGSL
+562 DTEDGSL

-578 NSEASGLNFR
+578 NSEATGLNFR

-596 TRALASN
+596 TRALASA

-625 TLQLRQDKT
+625 TLNLRQDST

-655 LRRGDMDKMSFAF
+655 VRRGDMDKMSFAF

-700 YDSTSVGMRSTDEV
+700 YDSTSVGMRTAEEV
-714 DLDLAKRKLSLKVK
+714 DLDLAKRKLSVKVK
-728 HHSLTRKS
+728 QYSLTRKS

>member
-1 MAETFRIPNGVQEE
+1 MAETFRVPAGVQDE
-15 AKRALGW
+15 AKKALAW

-28 GGGFTAVGRKR
+28 GSGFTPVGKKR

-57 YSFFKRHETD
+57 YSFFKRHEVD
-67 KQAQGFNSGED
+67 KQAEGFNSGED
-78 GFPSPGR
+78 GFPSAGR

-96 FTWSTRIRNQI
+96 FAWSTRIRNQI

-118 SEEGDMADMNQV
+118 SEEGEMADMNEV

-149 RAHGAHWNVKGSDF
+149 RAHGAHWNVKGADF

-168 LFNEIYEDVY
+168 LFLKIYEDVY
-178 GSIDPIAENLRKLGS
+178 ESIDPIAENLRKLGS
-193 LAPFTLPSFLALR
+193 IAPFTLGSFMALR
-206 CLEDAPTILQ
+206 CLEDAPAILQ
-216 DPMSLASDLLAA
+216 DPIALANDLLVA

-233 DEISDA
+233 DELSDA
-239 FDCATAYGQQGVANF
+239 FDCATAYNQQGVANF
-254 LADRLDKHQFWKW
+254 LAGRIDSHQFWKW
-267 QLTASLGQEVT
+267 QLTASLGMEVT
-278 QPSPDPL
+278 QPSPDPVD
-285 NAQGIDEDDDQP
+285 AQGVDADDQ

-317 RSASGASDLPIAP
+317 RSEDLS
-330 RDTTWDAAAADKRVQ
+330 
-345 EYAGGKDNMDW
+345 
-356 AKYAKAF
+356 
-363 FYVDETNKELLGSY
+363 ELT
-377 KLGFADV
+377 
-384 IDGSL
+384 
-389 VAVPKGIFAVAGVL
+389 
-403 NGARG
+403 
-408 GADIP
+408 
-413 ESDAM
+413 E
-418 EIKDKVTAYYGRLA
+418 E
-432 KEFNDDSIKA
+432 E
-442 PFENRASAARIGEGS
+442 RASAARIGEGS

-480 AKSSEGYALE
+480 AKSSEGYVLE
-490 TTPDQPAFSIRIY
+490 TTPDQPAFMIRIY
-503 KEQGNGWIPTDVT
+503 KEQGNGWIPSDVT

-534 SEDIDMIEQ
+534 SEETDMIEQ

-562 ATDDGSL
+562 STDDGSM

-578 NSEASGLNFR
+578 NAEATGLNFR

-625 TLQLRQDKT
+625 TLSLRQDST

-655 LRRGDMDKMSFAF
+655 VRRGDMDKMSFAF
-668 TVSPDGQTKDAGL
+668 TVSPEGQTKDAGL

-700 YDSTSVGMRSTDEV
+700 YDSTSVGMRNAEEA
-714 DLDLAKRKLSLKVK
+714 DLELAKRKLSLKVK
-728 HHSLTRKS
+728 QYSLTRKS

>member
-1 MAETFRIPNGVQEE
+1 MAETFRVPKAVMEMAQELDTPLSKIVRE
-15 AKRALGW
+15 SDAVNLETVIQIRSQWGSEWAKN
-22 IADGHA
+22 IIE
-28 GGGFTAVGRKR
+28 K
-39 ASDLAAGHPVSAE
+39 
-52 TILRM
+52 ILR
-57 YSFFKRHETD
+57 
-67 KQAQGFNSGED
+67 
-78 GFPSPGR
+78 
-85 VAWSAWGGDAG
+85 DAKMVYKE
-96 FTWSTRIRNQI
+96 NN
-107 SKSARALSLMA
+107 
-118 SEEGDMADMNQV
+118 MADMNQV

-137 TELLADVVSFYF
+137 TELLADVFSFYL

-178 GSIDPIAENLRKLGS
+178 GSVDPIAENLRKLGS
-193 LAPFTLPSFLALR
+193 LAPFTFPSLIALR
-206 CLEDAPTILQ
+206 TIEDAPTTLQ
-216 DPMSLASDLLAA
+216 DPMALAGDLLTV
-228 NDMIL
+228 NDIVI
-233 DEISDA
+233 DQISDA

-278 QPSPDPL
+278 QPSPDPVD
-285 NAQGIDEDDDQP
+285 AQGIDADDDQP
-297 YDQVDDMLSEQG
+297 YDQVDDMLAEQG

-317 RSASGASDLPIAP
+317 RSEEIAEEASD
-330 RDTTWDAAAADKRVQ
+330 
-345 EYAGGKDNMDW
+345 E
-356 AKYAKAF
+356 
-363 FYVDETNKELLGSY
+363 E
-377 KLGFADV
+377 
-384 IDGSL
+384 
-389 VAVPKGIFAVAGVL
+389 
-403 NGARG
+403 
-408 GADIP
+408 
-413 ESDAM
+413 
-418 EIKDKVTAYYGRLA
+418 
-432 KEFNDDSIKA
+432 
-442 PFENRASAARIGEGS
+442 RASAARIGEGS

-480 AKSSEGYALE
+480 AKSSEGYTLE

-503 KEQGNGWIPTDVT
+503 KEQGNGWIPTDV
-516 VVHRP
+516 VSVHRN

-534 SEDIDMIEQ
+534 SEDLSMIEE

-550 ERITMTAEVRAV
+550 ERITMFAEVRAV
-562 ATDDGSL
+562 ATEDGSL

-700 YDSTSVGMRSTDEV
+700 YDSTSVGMRTADEV

>member
-1 MAETFRIPNGVQEE
+1 MAETFTPPKGVQDE

-22 IADGHA
+22 IADGLA
-28 GGGFTAVGRKR
+28 GSGFTPTGKKR
-39 ASDLAAGHPVSAE
+39 AQDLASGTKVSAE

-57 YSFFKRHETD
+57 YSFLKRHEVD
-67 KQAQGFNSGED
+67 KKAQGFNSGED

-96 FTWSTRIRNQI
+96 FTWSTKIRNQI
-107 SKSARALSLMA
+107 SKSARALSMMA
-118 SEEGDMADMNQV
+118 SEEDEMADMNQV

-137 TELLADVVSFYF
+137 AELLADVVSFYF

-168 LFNEIYEDVY
+168 LFLKIYEDVY
-178 GSIDPIAENLRKLGS
+178 ESIDPIAENLRKLGS
-193 LAPFTLPSFLALR
+193 LAPFTLPAFIALR
-206 CLEDAPTILQ
+206 CLEDAPTTLQ
-216 DPMSLASDLLAA
+216 DPIALAMDLLTA

-233 DEISDA
+233 DELSDA
-239 FDCATAYGQQGVANF
+239 FDCATAYNQQGVANF
-254 LADRLDKHQFWKW
+254 LAGRIDQHQFWKW
-267 QLTASLGQEVT
+267 QLTASLGLEVT
-278 QPSPDPL
+278 QPSPDPVD
-285 NAQGIDEDDDQP
+285 AQGIDEDDEEEET
-297 YDQVDDMLSEQG
+297 M
-309 LAPMPIMP
+309 PMMISYS
-317 RSASGASDLPIAP
+317 RSASGASDLPLAP
-330 RDTTWDAAAADKRVQ
+330 RDTTWDASAADKRVQ
-345 EYAGGKDNMDW
+345 DFAGGKDAMDW
-356 AKYAKAF
+356 SKYGEAF
-363 FYVDETNKELLGSY
+363 FYVDESNKELLGSY
-377 KLGFADV
+377 KLQFADV
-384 IDGSL
+384 IDGKL
-389 VAVPKGIFAVAGVL
+389 TAIPKGIFAVAGVL

-408 GADIP
+408 GVKIPDADQ
-413 ESDAM
+413 EA
-418 EIKDKVTAYYGRLA
+418 IKEKVSAYYARMT
-432 KEFNDDSIKA
+432 KEFEDDTIQA

-467 AKGKVEKVVTKGQ
+467 AKGKVEKVITKGQ
-480 AKSSEGYALE
+480 AKSSEGYVLE
-490 TTPDQPAFSIRIY
+490 TTPDQPAFMIRIY
-503 KEQGNGWIPTDVT
+503 KEQGNGWVPTDVT
-516 VVHRP
+516 VVHRS

-534 SEDIDMIEQ
+534 SEEIDMIEQ

-562 ATDDGSL
+562 ATSDGSL

-578 NSEASGLNFR
+578 NSEATGLNFR

-596 TRALASN
+596 TRALAST

-625 TLQLRQDKT
+625 TLKLRQDNT

-644 ANPKAQ
+644 TNPKAQ

-655 LRRGDMDKMSFAF
+655 IRRGDMDKMSFAF
-668 TVSPDGQTKDAGL
+668 TVSPDGQTRDEGL
-681 RTLTD
+681 RTIQD

-700 YDSTSVGMRSTDEV
+700 YDSTSVGMRKADEP
-714 DLDLAKRKLSLKVK
+714 DLELAKRKLKLKVK
-728 HHSLTRKS
+728 QYSLTKL

>member
-1 MAETFRIPNGVQEE
+1 MAETFRVPKGVQDE
-15 AKRALGW
+15 AKMALAW

-28 GGGFTAVGRKR
+28 GSGFTAVGKKR

-57 YSFFKRHETD
+57 YSFFKRHEVD
-67 KQAQGFNSGED
+67 KQATGFNSGED
-78 GFPSPGR
+78 GFPSAGR

-149 RAHGAHWNVKGSDF
+149 RAHGAHWNVKGADF

-168 LFNEIYEDVY
+168 LFQKIYEDVY
-178 GSIDPIAENLRKLGS
+178 ESIDPIAENLRKLGS
-193 LAPFTLPSFLALR
+193 IAPFTLGSFLALR
-206 CLEDAPTILQ
+206 TIDDASAILQ
-216 DPMSLASDLLAA
+216 DPIALANDLLAA
-228 NDMIL
+228 NDIII
-233 DEISDA
+233 DELSDA
-239 FDCATAYGQQGVANF
+239 FDCASMYNQQGVANF
-254 LADRLDKHQFWKW
+254 LAGRIDSHQYWKW
-267 QLTASLGQEVT
+267 QLTVSLGQEVT
-278 QPSPDPL
+278 QPSTDPL
-285 NAQGIDEDDDQP
+285 NAQGIDEDDVEEETDG
-297 YDQVDDMLSEQG
+297 MTM
-309 LAPMPIMP
+309 PMMIVG

-330 RDTTWDAAAADKRVQ
+330 RDTAWDAAAADKRVQ

-356 AKYAKAF
+356 AKYGKAF

-377 KLGFADV
+377 KLQFADV

-408 GADIP
+408 GVDIP

-418 EIKDKVTAYYGRLA
+418 EIKDKVSAYYDRIA

-467 AKGKVEKVVTKGQ
+467 ARGKVEKVATKGE
-480 AKSSEGYALE
+480 AKSSEGYTIEA
-490 TTPDQPAFSIRIY
+490 TPDHPAFIIRIY
-503 KEQGNGWIPTDVT
+503 KEQGNGWVPTDVT
-516 VVHRP
+516 TVHRP
-521 DILTVITALPAPR
+521 DILTIITALPSPR
-534 SEDIDMIEQ
+534 SEDSSMVEV

-562 ATDDGSL
+562 DTKDGSL

-578 NSEASGLNFR
+578 NAEATGLNFR

-596 TRALASN
+596 TRALSSG

-625 TLQLRQDKT
+625 TLQLRQDST

-668 TVSPDGQTKDAGL
+668 TVSPEGQTRDAGL
-681 RTLTD
+681 RTIND

-700 YDSTSVGMRSTDEV
+700 YDSTSVGMRSAEEETLEI
-714 DLDLAKRKLSLKVK
+714 AKRKLQLKVK
-728 HHSLTRKS
+728 HYSLTRKS

>member
-1 MAETFRIPNGVQEE
+1 MAETFRVPQGVQDE
-15 AKRALGW
+15 AKMALAW

-28 GGGFTAVGRKR
+28 GSGFTAVGKKR

-57 YSFFKRHETD
+57 YSFFKRHEVD
-67 KQAQGFNSGED
+67 KQAEGFNSGED

-149 RAHGAHWNVKGSDF
+149 RAHGAHWNVKGADF

-168 LFNEIYEDVY
+168 LFLKIYEDVY
-178 GSIDPIAENLRKLGS
+178 ESIDPIAENLRKLGS
-193 LAPFTLPSFLALR
+193 IAPFTLGSFLALR
-206 CLEDAPTILQ
+206 TIDDAPAILQ
-216 DPMSLASDLLAA
+216 DPIALANDLLTA
-228 NDMIL
+228 NDIIL
-233 DEISDA
+233 DELSDA
-239 FDCATAYGQQGVANF
+239 FDCASMYNQQGVANF
-254 LADRLDKHQFWKW
+254 LAGRIDQHQFWKW

-278 QPSPDPL
+278 QPSVDPVD
-285 NAQGIDEDDDQP
+285 AQGIDADDEEE
-297 YDQVDDMLSEQG
+297 MTEG
-309 LAPMPIMP
+309 ATMPMMIMP

-356 AKYAKAF
+356 EKYAKAF

-418 EIKDKVTAYYGRLA
+418 EIKDKVSAYYARLA

-442 PFENRASAARIGEGS
+442 PFENRASAARVGEGS

-480 AKSSEGYALE
+480 AKSSEGFTMEAI
-490 TTPDQPAFSIRIY
+490 PNQPVFAVRIY
-503 KEQGNGWIPTDVT
+503 KEQGNGWIPTDV
-516 VVHRP
+516 VSVHRS

-534 SEDIDMIEQ
+534 SEDVEMIEE
-543 RKAMATA
+543 RKTAMAQA

-562 ATDDGSL
+562 DTKDGSL

-578 NSEASGLNFR
+578 NAEATGLNFR

-596 TRALASN
+596 TRALASQ

-625 TLQLRQDKT
+625 TLSLRQDTT

-668 TVSPDGQTKDAGL
+668 TVSPDGQTREAGL
-681 RTLTD
+681 RTIND

-700 YDSTSVGMRSTDEV
+700 YNSTSVGMRSAEEA
-714 DLDLAKRKLSLKVK
+714 DLELAKRKLQLKVK
-728 HHSLTRKS
+728 HYSLTRKG